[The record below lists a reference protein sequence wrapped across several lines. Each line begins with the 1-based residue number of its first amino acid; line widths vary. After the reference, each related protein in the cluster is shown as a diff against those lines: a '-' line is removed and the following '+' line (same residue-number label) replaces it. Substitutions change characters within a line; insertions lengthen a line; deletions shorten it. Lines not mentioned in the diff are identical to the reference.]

1 MSDLY
6 LNKYTQEERSTG
18 AIREKG
24 FNFDDPRLMRGAW
37 RNEPNPDLCKV
48 RTLFLREFSYNMFKD
63 CYSYEMM
70 GYRDTLEHEFLL
82 PFMEKFG
89 LR

>member
-48 RTLFLREFSYNMFKD
+48 RTFIS
-63 CYSYEMM
+63 
-70 GYRDTLEHEFLL
+70 
-82 PFMEKFG
+82 
-89 LR
+89 

>member
-1 MSDLY
+1 MGKLPSALWCNGRMSDLY
-6 LNKYTQEERSTG
+6 LNKYTQEERSTA

-48 RTLFLREFSYNMFKD
+48 PYFTFLDN
-63 CYSYEMM
+63 
-70 GYRDTLEHEFLL
+70 FLTIC
-82 PFMEKFG
+82 
-89 LR
+89 LRIVIGKR

>member
-1 MSDLY
+1 MRKLPSALSCNGSMSNLSLY
-6 LNKYTQEERSTG
+6 EYIQEERSTG

-48 RTLFLREFSYNMFKD
+48 PYFYFFENFLTVR
-63 CYSYEMM
+63 
-70 GYRDTLEHEFLL
+70 
-82 PFMEKFG
+82 
-89 LR
+89 LRIVIVKR

>member
-37 RNEPNPDLCKV
+37 RNEPDPDLCKV
-48 RTLFLREFSYNMFKD
+48 PYFNFLDNFLTICFKD
-63 CYSYEMM
+63 CNS
-70 GYRDTLEHEFLL
+70 
-82 PFMEKFG
+82 
-89 LR
+89 

>member
-1 MSDLY
+1 MVKLIYALWCNGNMSNLHRC
-6 LNKYTQEERSTG
+6 KYSQEQRSTG

-48 RTLFLREFSYNMFKD
+48 AYFI
-63 CYSYEMM
+63 
-70 GYRDTLEHEFLL
+70 
-82 PFMEKFG
+82 P
-89 LR
+89 